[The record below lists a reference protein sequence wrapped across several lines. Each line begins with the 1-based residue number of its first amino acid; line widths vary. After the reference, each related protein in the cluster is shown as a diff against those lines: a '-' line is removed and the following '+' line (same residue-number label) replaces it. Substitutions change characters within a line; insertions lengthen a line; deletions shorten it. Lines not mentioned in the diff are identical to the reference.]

1 MFEPFVRFVCPV
13 PSRSRSRGRRFS
25 RKPPWIRPAT
35 KRGLPP
41 RSLTNVSSARGK
53 SHPVGRSTGRSRPGT
68 GCVRSCPG
76 RWPALEGGP
85 TRAPSRSSPST
96 DGTSATTALVAAACL
111 HHRASGM
118 RRWLPGPGLPATPR
132 WRRPGP
138 AGSHASYQSLLEGS
152 RWDAGKRRHG
162 SVRTSVVPVQG
173 SLRRARFRVS
183 TRRVA
188 SSKRTTNP
196 VLGPKIGIGKRRR
209 RTTGSL
215 ATSIPFALATCRARR
230 TAALRDESRSPT
242 HLNSK
247 LSIGPNT
254 IASGARW
261 LTASSV
267 G

>member
-1 MFEPFVRFVCPV
+1 MV
-13 PSRSRSRGRRFS
+13 
-25 RKPPWIRPAT
+25 
-35 KRGLPP
+35 
-41 RSLTNVSSARGK
+41 AR
-53 SHPVGRSTGRSRPGT
+53 
-68 GCVRSCPG
+68 
-76 RWPALEGGP
+76 A
-85 TRAPSRSSPST
+85 
-96 DGTSATTALVAAACL
+96 
-111 HHRASGM
+111 
-118 RRWLPGPGLPATPR
+118 GLPATPR

-138 AGSHASYQSLLEGS
+138 VGSHASYQSLLEGS

-247 LSIGPNT
+247 LSIGPKT
-254 IASGARW
+254 IASGARL

-267 G
+267 ASSRGLPRRLPDDNPAGSTTSRIARVPRRVVDRSHGP

>member
-1 MFEPFVRFVCPV
+1 MVARAGASSNTTMATARAGGITRLISITPRRLEVGCRETAARLSSNICGTG
-13 PSRSRSRGRRFS
+13 SR
-25 RKPPWIRPAT
+25 ILA
-35 KRGLPP
+35 
-41 RSLTNVSSARGK
+41 SSA
-53 SHPVGRSTGRSRPGT
+53 
-68 GCVRSCPG
+68 
-76 RWPALEGGP
+76 
-85 TRAPSRSSPST
+85 
-96 DGTSATTALVAAACL
+96 
-111 HHRASGM
+111 
-118 RRWLPGPGLPATPR
+118 
-132 WRRPGP
+132 
-138 AGSHASYQSLLEGS
+138 
-152 RWDAGKRRHG
+152 
-162 SVRTSVVPVQG
+162 VQ
-173 SLRRARFRVS
+173 VS